1 MLTRDVDLE
10 PSLSTCDMCA
20 QLVFFISDD
29 HEGIFTENPTGKH
42 FTVLPGNYW
51 LLFIQTAVL
60 LNSMNNDDVNVLL
73 AQLQVKGCIL
83 Y

>member
-42 FTVLPGNYW
+42 FTVVPGNY
-51 LLFIQTAVL
+51 
-60 LNSMNNDDVNVLL
+60 
-73 AQLQVKGCIL
+73 
-83 Y
+83 